1 MSFSAYSKRYIT
13 NSGFSLMEP
22 TLRNGFFAGV
32 VLLLFTGPLPAQE
45 IMSYEQYQRFEH
57 KEPYIIRLQS
67 HAGTLLY
74 FGSRH
79 SFDPDDPQMDT
90 LSRVFSDFS
99 PDVVYTEAFPE
110 QIDSLSRPE
119 AIKRSGEFGLTWKL
133 AGENDIPVYSL
144 EPDRAD
150 EVAYLQMQIWSD
162 TQIVLFYTLRQVAQS
177 HQQQLS
183 MDLSIV
189 VPKYLTSLNQRFG
202 LTGPTTIEEFEQ
214 AVNRLLPGV
223 DNWQTIPGSYFYPGP
238 QDPEYFTNR
247 IATDSNIFRD
257 RHHVNMITEA
267 VQEGKKVFAVAGS
280 THAVMQEPALRSI
293 LDTK

>member
-1 MSFSAYSKRYIT
+1 
-13 NSGFSLMEP
+13 MEP

-110 QIDSLSRPE
+110 QIYSLSRPE